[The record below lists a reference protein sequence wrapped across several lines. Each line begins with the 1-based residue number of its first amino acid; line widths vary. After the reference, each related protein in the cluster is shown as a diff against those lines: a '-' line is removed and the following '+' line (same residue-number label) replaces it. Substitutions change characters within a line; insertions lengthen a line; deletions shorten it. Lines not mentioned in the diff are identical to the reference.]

1 MPPDLAMLVP
11 LGAGFGYAV
20 AALMLK
26 RGTEGAGPWRVSF
39 AANWVQAILF
49 SGLWL
54 VPATAPASMANV
66 LHAIFTGAIFF
77 VGQIFTFLA
86 LTRGDVSVATP
97 VLGSKVIF
105 VALFAAWLGSERLD
119 GALWLAV
126 LLTAVATA
134 LFSSGGRRRAD
145 SGALLRSLLYGFIS
159 AASYAVVD
167 LSQQAWI
174 PLWNFPHY
182 LATVFLTIAVLS
194 LTLPPFFRGSLRAMP
209 AASWRWAAAGG
220 TMLALQATGIAWS
233 IVALGATTANVL
245 YNSRGL
251 WSVVLVWTIGPW
263 FGNTERAHGRAVMTR
278 RLAGSL
284 ILLGAIV
291 LITRR

>member
-1 MPPDLAMLVP
+1 MLVP

-20 AALMLK
+20 AALALK
-26 RGTEGAGPWRVSF
+26 RGTEGAGPWRISF
-39 AANWVQAILF
+39 VGNWVQAVLF
-49 SGLWL
+49 SALWFVPSA
-54 VPATAPASMANV
+54 VPASTANV
-66 LHAIFTGAIFF
+66 LHAITTGVIFF

-105 VALFAAWLGSERLD
+105 VALFSVWMGSERID
-119 GALWLAV
+119 GAMWLAV

-134 LFSSGGRRRAD
+134 LLSGGGGHGNAQ

-159 AASYAVVD
+159 AAAYAFGD
-167 LSQQAWI
+167 IFQQAWI

-182 LATVFLTIAVLS
+182 LATVCLTIAVLS
-194 LTLPPFFRGSLRAMP
+194 LTLLPFFRAPLRAMP

-220 TMLALQATGIAWS
+220 TLLALQLTGVAWS
-233 IVALGATTANVL
+233 IVTLGATTANVL

-263 FGNTERAHGRAVMTR
+263 FGNTEREHGRAVMTR
-278 RLAGSL
+278 RLIGSL
-284 ILLGAIV
+284 ILLSAIV
-291 LITRR
+291 LVTRR